1 VKVIEAESSSDDMMV
16 TMVRACVRVCAC
28 VCLFV
33 VGSRQLSE
41 ELKAGPRLLELLR
54 ARSGADAP
62 AADSAAA
69 AAVDTSAEAAAL
81 EHATEAAQRARDDTR
96 AAREARTKAREKVD
110 ELEPLEKLKGAFGEQ
125 AEWCVDTNPSRAP
138 PTRWNLNRSSRR
150 SYDG

>member
-1 VKVIEAESSSDDMMV
+1 M
-16 TMVRACVRVCAC
+16 RVCAC
-28 VCLFV
+28 VYLFV

-125 AEWCVDTNPSRAP
+125 AEWCVDTNPSRAS
-138 PTRWNLNRSSRR
+138 PTR
-150 SYDG
+150 